1 MQPISP
7 RHGHAV
13 VIGASM
19 GGLLA
24 ARALSESFER
34 VTVID
39 RDELPTGP
47 TPRRGV
53 PQGRHPHAL
62 LTRGREVLDEFFP
75 GLSDELLAAGVPL
88 VDAQSDFHW
97 YADGRLLCPG
107 PSGLFALAVSRP
119 LLEFAVRSRVAAL
132 PRVSIVDRCDVTGLM
147 SSPDRCRIT
156 GVRIRNRSAAATE
169 SALDADL
176 VVDAAG
182 RGTRSPV
189 WLDELGYARAPEERV
204 RIELSYVS
212 RLYRR
217 EPHHLGGR
225 LGSTFAPYPGQLRS
239 GLVLG
244 QEGESFMV
252 NLGAW
257 GGDEVLPID
266 DAGMAEFA
274 DHLAAPDIAEI
285 IRSAD
290 PLSEPVL
297 SRYPESVRRHYEQLD
312 RFPEAYLVIA
322 DAFCSFNPSYGQ
334 GMTVAALEA
343 QLLGRLLQEGGDEL
357 WLRFFTAAAT
367 LLDNPWGIVVSGDL
381 RFPYVKGERT
391 AEMLEMGEYLQRYR
405 QAAEDD
411 AVLATALLRVINM
424 LDGPDR
430 LVAPDLQE
438 RVVRGAGQA
447 RPLQAG
453 GARIG

>member
-1 MQPISP
+1 MHPISP
-7 RHGHAV
+7 RRGHAV

-34 VTVID
+34 VTVLD
-39 RDELPTGP
+39 RDELPTEP
-47 TPRRGV
+47 SPRRGV

-62 LTRGREVLDEFFP
+62 LARGREVLDEFFP

-88 VDAQSDFHW
+88 IDVRSDFHW

-107 PSGLFALAVSRP
+107 PSGLFALGVSRP
-119 LLEFAVRSRVAAL
+119 LLEFAVGSRVAAL
-132 PRVSIVDRCDVTGLM
+132 PRVSIVDRCEVTGLT
-147 SSPDRCRIT
+147 SSPDRRRIT
-156 GVRIRNRSAAATE
+156 GVRMRNRSADAAE
-169 SALDADL
+169 SVLAADL

-182 RGTRSPV
+182 RGTRGPV

-204 RIELSYVS
+204 RIDVTYLS

-244 QEGESFMV
+244 QEGERFMV
-252 NLGAW
+252 NISAW
-257 GGDEVLPID
+257 GGDEVLPTE

-274 DHLAAPDIAEI
+274 EHLAAPDIAEI

-297 SRYPESVRRHYEQLD
+297 SRYPASVRRRYEQLD
-312 RFPEAYLVIA
+312 RFPEAYLVAA
-322 DAFCSFNPSYGQ
+322 DALCSFNPIYGQ

-343 QLLGRLLQEGGDEL
+343 QLLGRLLHEGGDEL
-357 WLRFFTAAAT
+357 WLRFFTASAT
-367 LLDNPWGIVVSGDL
+367 LLDNPWGIVVGGDL
-381 RFPYVKGERT
+381 RFPHVEGERT
-391 AEMLEMGEYLQRYR
+391 AEMLEMGEYLERYR
-405 QAAEDD
+405 EAAEDD

-424 LDGPDR
+424 LDGPER
-430 LVAPDLQE
+430 LVAPELQE
-438 RVVRGAGQA
+438 RVLRGAGPA
-447 RPLQAG
+447 RAAVG
-453 GARIG
+453 

>member
-1 MQPISP
+1 
-7 RHGHAV
+7 
-13 VIGASM
+13 M

-34 VTVID
+34 VTVLD
-39 RDELPTGP
+39 RDELPTEP
-47 TPRRGV
+47 SPRRGV

-62 LTRGREVLDEFFP
+62 LARGREVLDEFFP

-88 VDAQSDFHW
+88 IDVRSDFHW

-107 PSGLFALAVSRP
+107 PSGLFALGVSRP
-119 LLEFAVRSRVAAL
+119 LLEFAVGSRVAAL
-132 PRVSIVDRCDVTGLM
+132 PRVSIVDRCEVTGLT
-147 SSPDRCRIT
+147 SSPDRRRIT
-156 GVRIRNRSAAATE
+156 GVRMRNRSADAAE
-169 SALDADL
+169 SVLDADL

-189 WLDELGYARAPEERV
+189 WLDELGYARAPEDRV
-204 RIELSYVS
+204 RIDVTYLS

-225 LGSTFAPYPGQLRS
+225 LGSTFASYPGQLRS

-244 QEGESFMV
+244 QEGERFMV
-252 NLGAW
+252 NISAW
-257 GGDEVLPID
+257 GGDAVLPTD

-274 DHLAAPDIAEI
+274 EHLAAPDIAEI

-297 SRYPESVRRHYEQLD
+297 SRYPASVRRRYEQLD
-312 RFPEAYLVIA
+312 HFPEAYLVTA
-322 DAFCSFNPSYGQ
+322 DALCSFNPSYGQ

-343 QLLGRLLQEGGDEL
+343 QLLSRLLHEGGDEL
-357 WLRFFTAAAT
+357 WLRFFTASAT
-367 LLDNPWGIVVSGDL
+367 LLDNPWDIVVGGDL
-381 RFPYVKGERT
+381 RFPYVEGERT
-391 AEMLEMGEYLQRYR
+391 AEMLEMGEYLERYR
-405 QAAEDD
+405 EAAEDD

-424 LDGPDR
+424 LDGPER
-430 LVAPDLQE
+430 LGAPELQE
-438 RVVRGAGQA
+438 RVLRGAGPA
-447 RPLQAG
+447 RAAVG
-453 GARIG
+453 